1 MPSQGNSAHAPHPRR
16 GDNRAPVSGSARCP
30 LAQTMSEAREPTS
43 PEGTAPIVEPV
54 AAPPAPA
61 TEVAPDLAPAAPAA
75 LADAATAAEA
85 TTAADAAVVAEAVE
99 AADAADAAEAA
110 EAAEAADAVG
120 AAGAPATPQPQ
131 AASPAGS
138 TAAAQAAPA
147 PHAAAPEM
155 SPSAC
160 AERLAALFPALFGR
174 DGPPKPVKLRIH
186 ADIQQRAPDV
196 FTRKALSIFM
206 HRHTTG
212 NAYLKALLTAPH
224 RYDLDGQPAGDVAD
238 EHRAAAKDELERRR
252 QIFLARRAAERGPGP
267 GRGRPRHSSTWAV
280 PGPGQ
285 ITGPFSRFRLA
296 EPTT

>member
-85 TTAADAAVVAEAVE
+85 TTAADAAVVAEAVVAEAVEAVE
-99 AADAADAAEAA
+99 AADAADAAGAADAA

-267 GRGRPRHSSTWAV
+267 GRGAHRGRSAK
-280 PGPGQ
+280 
-285 ITGPFSRFRLA
+285 
-296 EPTT
+296 